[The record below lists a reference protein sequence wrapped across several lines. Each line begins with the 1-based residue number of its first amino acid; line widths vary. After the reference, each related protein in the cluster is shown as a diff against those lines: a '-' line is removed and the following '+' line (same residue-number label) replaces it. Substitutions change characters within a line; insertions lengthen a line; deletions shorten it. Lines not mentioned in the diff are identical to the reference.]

1 MGFINEMVSKDDKME
16 FYIPDYK
23 SVTPSFWTID
33 RAKGVILFKYWTN
46 IDNPHENLFALIY
59 NQTIIKIVLSYV
71 FCNENTIRWNLIK
84 ITIPNEYEGKRK
96 DILNVLREAIKVYG
110 VSGYKFPV
118 PNAIPKPST
127 VVIVN
132 F

>member
-1 MGFINEMVSKDDKME
+1 MGFINEMVSKDEKME
-16 FYIPDYK
+16 FCIPDYK

-33 RAKGVILFKYWTN
+33 KMKRIILFKYWTN

-59 NQTIIKIVLSYV
+59 NQTIIKIILSYD
-71 FCNENTIRWNLIK
+71 FCNDNTIRWNLIK
-84 ITIPNEYEGKRK
+84 ITIPEEYKEKSK
-96 DILNVLREAIKVYG
+96 DILIVLREAIKVYG

-118 PNAIPKPST
+118 PNAVAKPAPE
-127 VVIVN
+127 VIVN